1 AFGHQPHDVDLPV
14 GQLPE
19 HGGVLDHGGPGHVFG
34 DEPPG
39 DRGGQQRIAAG
50 DHAHGG
56 DEVLGG
62 GVLEEESAG
71 TGAQGGEDVFVGV
84 EGREHDDPRVVAGHR
99 EDRAGGV
106 EAVEAR
112 HPNVHEDDVGGGAA
126 DEVDDGRS
134 VLGAAD
140 DLHVR
145 LRVEQGPE
153 ALPDHGL

>member
-1 AFGHQPHDVDLPV
+1 
-14 GQLPE
+14 

-71 TGAQGGEDVFVGV
+71 TGAQGGEDVFVCV
-84 EGREHDDPRVVAGHR
+84 EGREHDDPRGVAGHR
-99 EDRAGGV
+99 EERAGGAATG
-106 EAVEAR
+106 EAGLREG
-112 HPNVHEDDVGGGAA
+112 EE
-126 DEVDDGRS
+126 DEVG
-134 VLGAAD
+134 
-140 DLHVR
+140 
-145 LRVEQGPE
+145 
-153 ALPDHGL
+153 